1 MDKIRFLTVADIVAL
16 HEIAMEMSEQ
26 PRASLVR
33 EDALESATYQAKN
46 AAWYMGA
53 NAAEIAVFLAT
64 HIALAHPWVD
74 GNKRTATMAG
84 IQFAL
89 YNGAA
94 DPAPEAMI
102 SFGDLLLKYI
112 EAGHDDRQNIFAE
125 YVQFVSG
132 WFGES

>member
-16 HEIAMEMSEQ
+16 HEIAMEMSDQ
-26 PRASLVR
+26 PRAARVR
-33 EDALESATYQAKN
+33 EDALESASHQAKN

-94 DPAPEAMI
+94 DPTSEEMI
-102 SFGDLLLKYI
+102 IFGDLLLKYI
-112 EAGHDDRQNIFAE
+112 EADHDDRKAVFAE
-125 YVQFVSG
+125 FVQFVEG